1 MVEPELIKKIQGL
14 KTIKPNKNW
23 ASLTKSQILGAE
35 KPALN
40 PFLIF
45 KPAYAGLVVVFILFG
60 VFGVAQ
66 NALPGDFLFPIKKI
80 TEKSRAFFVS
90 ESEKTDFQLKLT
102 SERLEDLSRIAQAN
116 QVEKLSFALK
126 EFSATKAE
134 AEKEVANSIKNKSE
148 EEAVKIAKKVAPE
161 IKEINE
167 KEGEVL
173 ASLGLEPTEEG
184 TGEGAEKTIVEILI
198 NDAANSSL
206 TEEQEDDLA
215 KIIKHYEEG
224 DYQGALE
231 LYLTGSL
238 NNN

>member
-1 MVEPELIKKIQGL
+1 MIEAEIIKKLQGL
-14 KTIKPNKNW
+14 KEIKPNRNW
-23 ASLTKSQILGAE
+23 VSLTKSQILGVE
-35 KPALN
+35 KPTLN

-66 NALPGDFLFPIKKI
+66 SSLPGDLLFPIKKI
-80 TEKSRAFFVS
+80 TEKGRAVFIS
-90 ESEKTDFQLKLT
+90 EAEKPNFQLKLT
-102 SERLEDLSRIAQAN
+102 SERLDDLSKIAQAN
-116 QVEKLSFALK
+116 QVERLSFALK

-134 AEKEVANSIKNKSE
+134 AEKEVSNSIKNKSE
-148 EEAVKIAKKVAPE
+148 EEAVKIAKKVALE

-173 ASLGLEPTEEG
+173 ASLGLEPTK
-184 TGEGAEKTIVEILI
+184 EGAGESTAKTIVGILI
-198 NDAANSSL
+198 NDAAHSSL

-215 KIIKHYEEG
+215 KIIEYYENNN
-224 DYQGALE
+224 YQGALE

-238 NNN
+238 NQ